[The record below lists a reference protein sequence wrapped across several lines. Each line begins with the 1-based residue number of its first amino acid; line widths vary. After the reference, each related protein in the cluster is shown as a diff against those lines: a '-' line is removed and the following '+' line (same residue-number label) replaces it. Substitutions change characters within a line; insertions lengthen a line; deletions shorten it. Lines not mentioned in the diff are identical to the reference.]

1 MKIPKHIAM
10 MIEKGN
16 IVSAIKN
23 LTEEHSIT
31 MDEAKLHIDKY
42 EATLK
47 AKQQRQQDKIIKK
60 QAKTNKI
67 KSMIEKIM
75 T

>member
-16 IVSAIKN
+16 IVNAIKN
-23 LTEEHSIT
+23 LAIEHGIT

-42 EATLK
+42 EEILK
-47 AKQQRQQDKIIKK
+47 AKQQKQQDKIIKK

-67 KSMIEKIM
+67 KSMIEKIIS
-75 T
+75 